1 MKAINYYIVI
11 DKIKEAP
18 KTVAGLELTETQ
30 NTDIRYL
37 KANVISVGDK
47 VKELV
52 KEGDVVRY
60 DKHAGHGIEWNDCM
74 YYVITI
80 NDIVL
85 VE

>member
-1 MKAINYYIVI
+1 LKAINYYIVI

-18 KTVAGLELTETQ
+18 KTVAGLELTEIQ

-37 KANVISVGDK
+37 KAEVISAGDK
-47 VKELV
+47 VDYI
-52 KEGDVVRY
+52 KEGSVVRY
-60 DKHAGHGIEWNDCM
+60 DKHAGHGIEWNDKM
-74 YYVITI
+74 YHVITI

>member
-1 MKAINYYIVI
+1 MKAINYYIII
-11 DKIKEAP
+11 DKIKEAA

-37 KANVISVGDK
+37 KAKVISVGDR
-47 VKELV
+47 VEHI
-52 KEGDVVRY
+52 KEGDIVRY
-60 DKHAGHGIEWNDCM
+60 DKHAGHGIEWDDIM

>member
-37 KANVISVGDK
+37 KAEVISAGDK
-47 VKELV
+47 VDYI
-52 KEGDVVRY
+52 KEGSVVRY
-60 DKHAGHGIEWNDCM
+60 DNHAGHGIEWNDKM
-74 YYVITI
+74 YHVITI

>member
-1 MKAINYYIVI
+1 LKATNYYIII

-37 KANVISVGDK
+37 KAKVISVGDR
-47 VKELV
+47 VEHI
-52 KEGDVVRY
+52 KEGNIVRY
-60 DKHAGHGIEWNDCM
+60 DKHAGHGIEWNDIM

>member
-1 MKAINYYIVI
+1 
-11 DKIKEAP
+11 
-18 KTVAGLELTETQ
+18 LTEKQ
-30 NTDIRYL
+30 DSDVRYL
-37 KANVISVGDK
+37 KANVISVGNR
-47 VKELV
+47 VEHI

-60 DKHAGHGIEWNDCM
+60 DKHAGHGIEWNDIM

>member
-37 KANVISVGDK
+37 KAEVISAGDK
-47 VKELV
+47 VDYI
-52 KEGDVVRY
+52 KEGSVVSY
-60 DKHAGHGIEWNDCM
+60 DKHAGHGIEWNDRM
-74 YYVITI
+74 YHVITI

>member
-37 KANVISVGDK
+37 KAEVISAGDK
-47 VKELV
+47 VDYI
-52 KEGDVVRY
+52 KEGSVVRY
-60 DKHAGHGIEWNDCM
+60 DKLAGHGIEWNDKM
-74 YYVITI
+74 YHVITI

>member
-37 KANVISVGDK
+37 KAEVISAGDK
-47 VKELV
+47 VDYI
-52 KEGDVVRY
+52 KEGSVVRY
-60 DKHAGHGIEWNDCM
+60 DKHAGLGIEWNDKM
-74 YYVITI
+74 YHVITI